1 MVHARVAMALAGLA
15 SPAALTE
22 AYENVFKK
30 VVVAVTPALTFTAQV
45 SVVNMTM
52 ASSSSGTQR
61 QRHLLSGDGVVVD
74 FAIAVDVRL
83 ASEASGKTYDIT
95 GAAGSDDW
103 ASSNSSLQEAK
114 ELANDVAS
122 AVQLATSTTNLN
134 DDSGLT
140 IWDATVATEVDALP
154 AVLKVEGLSL
164 TASPTDG
171 VSVKEG
177 SVYVVT
183 CSGDN
188 LCEFSAPAPTIAL
201 PSQVPTPAPSSQPE
215 YTLRPTVGAATL
227 MLLLSSDCV
236 FSMR

>member
-1 MVHARVAMALAGLA
+1 MVHARVAMTLAGLA

-30 VVVAVTPALTFTAQV
+30 VVVAVTPALSFTAQV

-52 ASSSSGTQR
+52 ASSNSGMQR
-61 QRHLLSGDGVVVD
+61 RQLLSGDGVVVD
-74 FAIAVDVRL
+74 FAIAVDVRA
-83 ASEASGKTYDIT
+83 ASKASGKTYAIS

-103 ASSNSSLQEAK
+103 ASSSSSLQEAK
-114 ELANDVAS
+114 ELAGDVAS
-122 AVQLATSTTNLN
+122 AVQLAATTANLN

-177 SVYVVT
+177 SVYVAI
-183 CSGDN
+183 CSGDKP
-188 LCEFSAPAPTIAL
+188 L
-201 PSQVPTPAPSSQPE
+201 
-215 YTLRPTVGAATL
+215 
-227 MLLLSSDCV
+227 
-236 FSMR
+236 